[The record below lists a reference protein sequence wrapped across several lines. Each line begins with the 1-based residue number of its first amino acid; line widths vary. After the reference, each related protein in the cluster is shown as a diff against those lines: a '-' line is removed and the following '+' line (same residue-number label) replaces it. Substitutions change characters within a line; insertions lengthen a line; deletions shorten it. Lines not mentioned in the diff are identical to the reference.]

1 MKNTPLLKMKGIT
14 KDDGI
19 IINDGL
25 FLDGI
30 SDSLNDEKAWDDG
43 MMPMGGVMEGDP
55 RRNHDFGPGP
65 GGCGCGGGGSGSII
79 TENEIIL

>member
-1 MKNTPLLKMKGIT
+1 
-14 KDDGI
+14 
-19 IINDGL
+19 
-25 FLDGI
+25 
-30 SDSLNDEKAWDDG
+30 

-79 TENEIIL
+79 TEKEIIL

>member
-30 SDSLNDEKAWDDG
+30 SDSLNDEKTWDDG
-43 MMPMGGVMEGDP
+43 IKPMGGVMERRDP
-55 RRNHDFGPGP
+55 RWRGGDHGPG
-65 GGCGCGGGGSGSII
+65 CCAGGGSGNII
-79 TENEIIL
+79 TEKEIIL